1 MDEHVSTDKAINDAL
16 KRNGHFTKAPKNSCG
31 CKHCAMSDM
40 RRVSVSDFAHYIKYD
55 EAFYDQ
61 KCSGK
66 KCTHGKA
73 GKHWPIQKQCGEQWQ
88 AYWCKFGSTKECR
101 TYFCVDCGQ
110 ERLDIESNI
119 MLIKE
124 ELLVGEKLQCYKGI
138 IYSLKYLRLELLD
151 FFGSHALCALFHL

>member
-1 MDEHVSTDKAINDAL
+1 MQRLDEHVSTDKAINDAL

-73 GKHWPIQKQCGEQWQ
+73 GKHWPIKKQCGEQWQ
-88 AYWCKFGSTKECR
+88 AYWCKFGSTKECQ
-101 TYFCVDCGQ
+101 TYFYADCGQ
-110 ERLDIESNI
+110 ERLDIESNMNADQGRTSHRRKVA
-119 MLIKE
+119 MLRE
-124 ELLVGEKLQCYKGI
+124 
-138 IYSLKYLRLELLD
+138 
-151 FFGSHALCALFHL
+151 

>member
-1 MDEHVSTDKAINDAL
+1 MQRLDEHVSTDKAINDAL

-61 KCSGK
+61 KCWGK

-73 GKHWPIQKQCGEQWQ
+73 GKHWPIKKQCGEQWQ

-110 ERLDIESNI
+110 ERLDIESN
-119 MLIKE
+119 MN
-124 ELLVGEKLQCYKGI
+124 VDQG
-138 IYSLKYLRLELLD
+138 RT
-151 FFGSHALCALFHL
+151 SHRRKIAMIRE